1 MRSRLVSVFS
11 DALATA
17 KIPVLDL
24 ATRYQE
30 IGDALLPLINPL
42 VSAKYGLEIDS
53 FILENASVPPE
64 VEAAIDKRSSM
75 SAIGNLNDYVKFQMA
90 EGMAKGGSSGGAAT
104 ELAVGMAIAQQM
116 IKDQGGFVP
125 GAGAPAASRRPV
137 PPRRRRCRPRPLL
150 LTPADA
156 AKALGVTEADVMA
169 SIEAG
174 DLKAK
179 KIGSAYRI
187 TQAALDA
194 FLAQ

>member
-1 MRSRLVSVFS
+1 V
-11 DALATA
+11 
-17 KIPVLDL
+17 
-24 ATRYQE
+24 Q
-30 IGDALLPLINPL
+30 
-42 VSAKYGLEIDS
+42 AKYGLEFTS

-116 IKDQGGFVP
+116 IKDQGGFAL
-125 GAGAPAASRRPV
+125 GAGGGAAAPAAGGTPPPV
-137 PPRRRRCRPRPLL
+137 PGSPTL

-156 AKALGVTEADVMA
+156 AKVLGVTEADVMS
-169 SIEAG
+169 SIESG

-187 TQAALDA
+187 TQAALDQ

>member
-1 MRSRLVSVFS
+1 
-11 DALATA
+11 
-17 KIPVLDL
+17 
-24 ATRYQE
+24 
-30 IGDALLPLINPL
+30 
-42 VSAKYGLEIDS
+42 
-53 FILENASVPPE
+53 
-64 VEAAIDKRSSM
+64 M

-116 IKDQGGFVP
+116 IKDQGGFLP
-125 GAGAPAASRRPV
+125 GAGAPAAAPPAAAATPPPV
-137 PPRRRRCRPRPLL
+137 PAAALL

-156 AKALGVTEADVMA
+156 ARVLGVTEADVMS

-187 TQAALDA
+187 TQAALDS